1 MASLKTAS
9 CIDCHLVPDWK
20 GQAKGWCTAC
30 WCHHTETIT
39 DMSESWLWLS
49 LSSRAATPHICTA
62 LTKGHQSPRRLAP
75 FQHTRITTAGE
86 WGKMSE
92 PDNQR
97 KIRTERL
104 ESDTQSKF
112 SHTLCKRLK
121 RILCGVFYTLSLFFL
136 SFLNSFCFDKT
147 LFFFYFYMFM
157 SLFLSMIFLRYWWI
171 NPKRFPFACGFTVSL
186 GIITAVCVLSR
197 LTLIVFGWCKRFQ
210 THRRMNVD

>member
-1 MASLKTAS
+1 
-9 CIDCHLVPDWK
+9 
-20 GQAKGWCTAC
+20 
-30 WCHHTETIT
+30 
-39 DMSESWLWLS
+39 MSESWLWLS

-75 FQHTRITTAGE
+75 FQHTRIISLLLGSGARCQSLIIREKLELKGLKVIHRVNSVTLFARG
-86 WGKMSE
+86 WSE
-92 PDNQR
+92 
-97 KIRTERL
+97 
-104 ESDTQSKF
+104 SS
-112 SHTLCKRLK
+112 
-121 RILCGVFYTLSLFFL
+121 VFYTLSLFFL

-186 GIITAVCVLSR
+186 GILTAVCVLSR

>member
-1 MASLKTAS
+1 MLVSSHWDHYRYVWKLAVTEPVFKSGNPP
-9 CIDCHLVPDWK
+9 HLYSTDKRSP
-20 GQAKGWCTAC
+20 
-30 WCHHTETIT
+30 IT
-39 DMSESWLWLS
+39 PPPGSVS
-49 LSSRAATPHICTA
+49 A
-62 LTKGHQSPRRLAP
+62 HQNNQP
-75 FQHTRITTAGE
+75 TAGE

-157 SLFLSMIFLRYWWI
+157 SLFLSMIFLRHWWI

-186 GIITAVCVLSR
+186 GILTAVCVLSR